1 LRCMGGGDRRRGQK
15 CGLAPLLLA
24 LLVFSGL
31 CCSFFERGEERDGEL
46 RFVPL
51 VCRLPHVVTKRERVR
66 YPEDDC
72 PAAIGK
78 AEGRLTSGHYRRACQ
93 QMAPAAGLPTR
104 VVEVRVTL
112 CTDAA
117 GLPDSQGGSVLSVD
131 ICCP

>member
-1 LRCMGGGDRRRGQK
+1 MRCMGGEDRRRGQK
-15 CGLAPLLLA
+15 GRLAPLLVALLA
-24 LLVFSGL
+24 LPGL

-51 VCRLPHVVTKRERVR
+51 VCESPHVVTKRERVR

-78 AEGRLTSGHYRRACQ
+78 AEGRLTSGHYRQACQ
-93 QMAPAAGLPTR
+93 QMAPAAGLPTG

-112 CTDAA
+112 CEDAA
-117 GLPDSQGGSVLSVD
+117 GVPSSQGGSVLSVD

>member
-1 LRCMGGGDRRRGQK
+1 MGGGDRWRGQK
-15 CGLAPLLLA
+15 GRLAPLLVALLA
-24 LLVFSGL
+24 LPGL
-31 CCSFFERGEERDGEL
+31 CCSSFERGEERDGEL

-51 VCRLPHVVTKRERVR
+51 VCESPHVVTTRERVR

-72 PAAIGK
+72 SAAIGK

-104 VVEVRVTL
+104 VVEVRATV
-112 CTDAA
+112 CADAA
-117 GLPDSQGGSVLSVD
+117 LLPDFQGGSVLSVD